1 MNSYSFFKSYII
13 DLGADEMIVQESFVM
28 AMDGSEIYLR
38 KWVPEENPRGII
50 QIAHGMT
57 EHAGVYTEFIDA
69 LLGAGSG
76 VYAHDHKGHGK
87 TVKREEDYGHFEPN
101 VGWNQ
106 VVSDVIFVS
115 EMIKEEHSCPLFLLG
130 HSMGSFLSRRAVQ
143 LRGELYD
150 GFLISGTGGNPGFLG
165 VIGHK
170 VATIEMKLRGVKTKS
185 PMLNFLS
192 FGNFNSHFKP
202 NRTKFDWLSSDNN
215 QVDKYIADPLC
226 GFICTTSFYR
236 ELFSGVL
243 EVNKLEE
250 FKKTPKNLPIH
261 IFSGDCDPVGDMGK
275 GVKEVYENYRK
286 CGVKDV
292 TLRLYENGRHEMF
305 HEVNREEVF
314 KDLISWL
321 DAHNR

>member
-1 MNSYSFFKSYII
+1 MN
-13 DLGADEMIVQESFVM
+13 VQESFVT
-28 AMDGSEIYLR
+28 ALDGSEIYLR
-38 KWVPEENPRGII
+38 KWLPEGDPRGII

-57 EHAGVYTEFIDA
+57 EHAGVYTDFIAA
-69 LLGAGSG
+69 LLEAGYG

-101 VGWNQ
+101 VGWNEA
-106 VVSDVIFVS
+106 VSDVIFVS
-115 EMIKEEHSCPLFLLG
+115 ETIRKEQTCPLFLLG
-130 HSMGSFLSRRAVQ
+130 HSMGSFLSRRAIQ
-143 LRGELYD
+143 LKDGLYD

-170 VATIEMKLRGVKTKS
+170 VATIEMKLRGAKTKS

-261 IFSGDCDPVGDMGK
+261 IFSGDRDPVGDMGK
-275 GVKEVYENYRK
+275 GVKEVYENYKK

-305 HEVNREEVF
+305 HEVNRDEVF
-314 KDLISWL
+314 QDLISWL
-321 DAHNR
+321 DGHIV

>member
-1 MNSYSFFKSYII
+1 MN
-13 DLGADEMIVQESFVM
+13 VQESFVT
-28 AMDGSEIYLR
+28 ALDGSEIYLR
-38 KWVPEENPRGII
+38 KWLPEGDPRGII

-57 EHAGVYTEFIDA
+57 EHAGVYTDFIAA
-69 LLGAGSG
+69 LLKAGYG

-87 TVKREEDYGHFEPN
+87 TVKREEDYGHFKPN
-101 VGWNQ
+101 VGWNEA
-106 VVSDVIFVS
+106 VSDVIFVS
-115 EMIKEEHSCPLFLLG
+115 ETIRKEQTCPLFLLG

-143 LRGELYD
+143 LKGELYD
-150 GFLISGTGGNPGFLG
+150 GFLISGTGGNPGLLG
-165 VIGHK
+165 SIGHK
-170 VATIEMKLRGVKTKS
+170 VATIEMKLRGAKTKS

-261 IFSGDCDPVGDMGK
+261 IFSGDRDPVGDMGK
-275 GVKEVYENYRK
+275 GVKEVYENYKK

-321 DAHNR
+321 EEHNK

>member
-1 MNSYSFFKSYII
+1 MDIHFLIYII
-13 DLGADEMIVQESFVM
+13 ELGADEMNVQESFVT
-28 AMDGSEIYLR
+28 ALDGSEIYLR
-38 KWVPEENPRGII
+38 KWLPERDPRGII

-57 EHAGVYTEFIDA
+57 EHAGVYTDFIAA
-69 LLGAGSG
+69 LLKAGYG

-87 TVKREEDYGHFEPN
+87 TVKREEDYGHFKPN
-101 VGWNQ
+101 VGWNEA
-106 VVSDVIFVS
+106 VSDVIFVS
-115 EMIKEEHSCPLFLLG
+115 ETIRKEQTCPLFLLG

-143 LRGELYD
+143 LKGELYD
-150 GFLISGTGGNPGFLG
+150 GFLISGTGGNPGILG
-165 VIGHK
+165 SIGHK
-170 VATIEMKLRGVKTKS
+170 VATIEMKLRGEKTKS

-202 NRTKFDWLSSDNN
+202 NRTKFDWLSSDNS

-261 IFSGDCDPVGDMGK
+261 IFSGDRDPVGDMGK
-275 GVKEVYENYRK
+275 GVKEVYENYKK

-305 HEVNREEVF
+305 HEVNKDEVF

-321 DAHNR
+321 DAHNK

>member
-1 MNSYSFFKSYII
+1 MDIHFLIYII
-13 DLGADEMIVQESFVM
+13 ELGADEMNVQESFVT
-28 AMDGSEIYLR
+28 ALDGSEIYLR
-38 KWVPEENPRGII
+38 KWLPERDPRGII

-57 EHAGVYTEFIDA
+57 EHADVYTDFIAA
-69 LLGAGSG
+69 LLEAGYG

-87 TVKREEDYGHFEPN
+87 TVKREEDYGHFKPN
-101 VGWNQ
+101 VGWNEA
-106 VVSDVIFVS
+106 VSDVIFVS
-115 EMIKEEHSCPLFLLG
+115 ETIRKEQTCPLFLLG

-143 LRGELYD
+143 LKGELYD
-150 GFLISGTGGNPGFLG
+150 GFLISGTGGNPGILG
-165 VIGHK
+165 SIGHK
-170 VATIEMKLRGVKTKS
+170 VATIEMKLRGEKTKS

-261 IFSGDCDPVGDMGK
+261 IFSGDRDPVGDMGK
-275 GVKEVYENYRK
+275 GVKEVYENYKK
-286 CGVKDV
+286 CDVKDV

-305 HEVNREEVF
+305 HEVNRDEVF
-314 KDLISWL
+314 QDLISWL
-321 DAHNR
+321 DGHIV

>member
-1 MNSYSFFKSYII
+1 MDIHFLIYII
-13 DLGADEMIVQESFVM
+13 ELGADEMNVQESFVT
-28 AMDGSEIYLR
+28 ALDGSEIYLR
-38 KWVPEENPRGII
+38 KWLPEGDPRGII

-57 EHAGVYTEFIDA
+57 EHAGVYTDFIAA
-69 LLGAGSG
+69 LLEAGYG

-87 TVKREEDYGHFEPN
+87 TVKREEDYGHFKPN
-101 VGWNQ
+101 VGWNEA
-106 VVSDVIFVS
+106 VSDVIFVS
-115 EMIKEEHSCPLFLLG
+115 ETIRKEQTCPLFLLG

-143 LRGELYD
+143 LKGELYD
-150 GFLISGTGGNPGFLG
+150 GFLISGTGGNPGLLG
-165 VIGHK
+165 SIGHK
-170 VATIEMKLRGVKTKS
+170 VATIEMKLRGEKTKS

-261 IFSGDCDPVGDMGK
+261 IFSGDRDPVGDMGK
-275 GVKEVYENYRK
+275 GVKEVYENYKK
-286 CGVKDV
+286 CEVKDV

-305 HEVNREEVF
+305 HEVNRDEVF

-321 DAHNR
+321 NAHNR

>member
-1 MNSYSFFKSYII
+1 MN
-13 DLGADEMIVQESFVM
+13 VQESFVT
-28 AMDGSEIYLR
+28 ALDGSEIYLR
-38 KWVPEENPRGII
+38 KWLPERDPRGII

-57 EHAGVYTEFIDA
+57 EHAGVYTDFIAA
-69 LLGAGSG
+69 LLKAGYG

-87 TVKREEDYGHFEPN
+87 TVKREEDYGHFKPN
-101 VGWNQ
+101 VGWNEA
-106 VVSDVIFVS
+106 VSDVIFVS
-115 EMIKEEHSCPLFLLG
+115 ETIRKEQTCPLFLLG

-143 LRGELYD
+143 LKGELYD
-150 GFLISGTGGNPGFLG
+150 GFLISGTGGNPGILG
-165 VIGHK
+165 SIGHK
-170 VATIEMKLRGVKTKS
+170 VATIEMKLRGEKTKS

-202 NRTKFDWLSSDNN
+202 NRTKFDWLSSDNS

-261 IFSGDCDPVGDMGK
+261 IFSGDRDPVGDMGK
-275 GVKEVYENYRK
+275 GVKEVYENYKK
-286 CGVKDV
+286 CDVKDV

-305 HEVNREEVF
+305 HEVNRDEVF
-314 KDLISWL
+314 QDLILWL
-321 DAHNR
+321 DKH

>member
-1 MNSYSFFKSYII
+1 MN
-13 DLGADEMIVQESFVM
+13 VQESFVT
-28 AMDGSEIYLR
+28 ALDGSEIYLR
-38 KWVPEENPRGII
+38 KWLPERDPRGII

-57 EHAGVYTEFIDA
+57 EHAGVYTDFIAA
-69 LLGAGSG
+69 LLKAGYG

-87 TVKREEDYGHFEPN
+87 TVKREEDYGHFKPN
-101 VGWNQ
+101 VGWNEA
-106 VVSDVIFVS
+106 VSDVIFVS
-115 EMIKEEHSCPLFLLG
+115 ETIRKEQTCPLFLLG

-143 LRGELYD
+143 LKGELYD
-150 GFLISGTGGNPGFLG
+150 GFLISGTGGNPGLLG
-165 VIGHK
+165 SIGHK
-170 VATIEMKLRGVKTKS
+170 VATIEMKLRGEKTKS

-192 FGNFNSHFKP
+192 FGNFNTHFKP

-261 IFSGDCDPVGDMGK
+261 IFSGDRDPVGDMGK
-275 GVKEVYENYRK
+275 GVKEVYENYKK
-286 CGVKDV
+286 CEVKDV

-305 HEVNREEVF
+305 HEVNKDEVF
-314 KDLISWL
+314 QDLISWL
-321 DAHNR
+321 DKHIV

>member
-1 MNSYSFFKSYII
+1 MDIHFLIYII
-13 DLGADEMIVQESFVM
+13 ELGADEMNVQESFVT
-28 AMDGSEIYLR
+28 ALDGSEIYLR
-38 KWVPEENPRGII
+38 KWLPERDPRGII

-57 EHAGVYTEFIDA
+57 EHAGVYTDFIAA
-69 LLGAGSG
+69 LLKAGYG

-87 TVKREEDYGHFEPN
+87 TVKREEDYGHFKPN
-101 VGWNQ
+101 VGWNEA
-106 VVSDVIFVS
+106 VSDVIFVS
-115 EMIKEEHSCPLFLLG
+115 ETIRKEQTCPLFLLG

-143 LRGELYD
+143 LKGELYD
-150 GFLISGTGGNPGFLG
+150 GFLISGTGGNPGLLG
-165 VIGHK
+165 SIGHK
-170 VATIEMKLRGVKTKS
+170 VATIEMKLRGEKTKS

-236 ELFSGVL
+236 ELFFGVL

-261 IFSGDCDPVGDMGK
+261 IFSGDRDPVGDMGK
-275 GVKEVYENYRK
+275 GVKEVYENYKK
-286 CGVKDV
+286 CEVKDV

-305 HEVNREEVF
+305 HEVNKDEVF
-314 KDLISWL
+314 QDLISWL
-321 DAHNR
+321 DKHIV

>member
-1 MNSYSFFKSYII
+1 MDIHFLRYII
-13 DLGADEMIVQESFVM
+13 ELGADEMNVQESFVT
-28 AMDGSEIYLR
+28 ALDGSEIYLR
-38 KWVPEENPRGII
+38 KWLPEADPRGII

-57 EHAGVYTEFIDA
+57 EHAGVYTDFIAA
-69 LLGAGSG
+69 LLEAGYG

-101 VGWNQ
+101 VGWNEA
-106 VVSDVIFVS
+106 VSDVIFVS
-115 EMIKEEHSCPLFLLG
+115 ETIRKEQTCPLFLLG

-143 LRGELYD
+143 LKGELYD
-150 GFLISGTGGNPGFLG
+150 GFLISGTGGNPGILG
-165 VIGHK
+165 SIGHK
-170 VATIEMKLRGVKTKS
+170 VATIEMKLRGAKTKS

-261 IFSGDCDPVGDMGK
+261 IFSGDRDPVGDMGK
-275 GVKEVYENYRK
+275 GVKEVYENYKK
-286 CGVKDV
+286 CDVRDV

-305 HEVNREEVF
+305 HEVNRDEVF
-314 KDLISWL
+314 QDLISWL
-321 DAHNR
+321 DGHIV

>member
-1 MNSYSFFKSYII
+1 MDIHFLRYII
-13 DLGADEMIVQESFVM
+13 ELGADEMNVQESFVT
-28 AMDGSEIYLR
+28 ALDGSEIYLR
-38 KWVPEENPRGII
+38 KWLPEADPRGII

-57 EHAGVYTEFIDA
+57 EHAGVYTDFIAA
-69 LLGAGSG
+69 LLEAGYG

-101 VGWNQ
+101 VGWSEA
-106 VVSDVIFVS
+106 VSDVIFVS
-115 EMIKEEHSCPLFLLG
+115 ETIRKEQTCPLFLLG

-143 LRGELYD
+143 LKGELYD
-150 GFLISGTGGNPGFLG
+150 GFLISGTGGNPGILG
-165 VIGHK
+165 SIGHK
-170 VATIEMKLRGVKTKS
+170 VATIEMKLRGAKTKS

-202 NRTKFDWLSSDNN
+202 NRTEFDWLSSDNS

-243 EVNKLEE
+243 EVNKLDE

-261 IFSGDCDPVGDMGK
+261 IFSGDRDPVGDMGK
-275 GVKEVYENYRK
+275 GVKEVYENYKK
-286 CGVKDV
+286 CDVRDV

-305 HEVNREEVF
+305 HEVNRDEVF
-314 KDLISWL
+314 QDLISWL
-321 DAHNR
+321 DGHIV

>member
-1 MNSYSFFKSYII
+1 M
-13 DLGADEMIVQESFVM
+13 GADEMNVQESFVT
-28 AMDGSEIYLR
+28 ALDGSEIYLR
-38 KWVPEENPRGII
+38 KWLPEGNPRGII

-57 EHAGVYTEFIDA
+57 EHAGVYTDFIDA
-69 LLGAGSG
+69 LLEAGYG

-101 VGWNQ
+101 IGWNQ
-106 VVSDVIFVS
+106 AVSDVVFVS
-115 EMIKEEHSCPLFLLG
+115 EMIKEEQTGPLFLLG

-143 LRGELYD
+143 LKGELYD
-150 GFLISGTGGNPGFLG
+150 GFLISGTGGNPGLLG
-165 VIGHK
+165 SIGHK
-170 VATIEMKLRGVKTKS
+170 VATIEMKLRGPKTKS

-202 NRTKFDWLSSDNN
+202 NRTKFDWLSSDMN

-250 FKKTPKNLPIH
+250 YKKTPNNLPIH
-261 IFSGDCDPVGDMGK
+261 IFSGDRDPVGDMGK
-275 GVKEVYENYRK
+275 GVTEVYENYKK

-305 HEVNREEVF
+305 HEVNRDEVF

-321 DAHNR
+321 DRHIV

>member
-1 MNSYSFFKSYII
+1 MNRYSFLRYII
-13 DLGADEMIVQESFVM
+13 ELGADEMNVQESFVT
-28 AMDGSEIYLR
+28 ALDGSEIYLR
-38 KWVPEENPRGII
+38 KWLPEGEPKGII
-50 QIAHGMT
+50 QLAHGMT
-57 EHAGVYTEFIDA
+57 EHAGVYTDFIAA
-69 LLGAGSG
+69 LLEAGYG

-87 TVKREEDYGHFEPN
+87 TVKREEDYGHFKPN
-101 VGWNQ
+101 VGWNEA
-106 VVSDVIFVS
+106 VSDVIFVS
-115 EMIKEEHSCPLFLLG
+115 ETIRKEQTCPLFLLG
-130 HSMGSFLSRRAVQ
+130 HSIGSFLSRRAVQ
-143 LRGELYD
+143 LKGELYD

-165 VIGHK
+165 SIGHK
-170 VATIEMKLRGVKTKS
+170 VATIEMKLRGAKTKS

-202 NRTKFDWLSSDNN
+202 NRTKFDWLSSDNS

-250 FKKTPKNLPIH
+250 FKKTPQNLPIH
-261 IFSGDCDPVGDMGK
+261 IFSGDRDPVGDMGK
-275 GVKEVYENYRK
+275 GVKEVYENYKK

-305 HEVNREEVF
+305 HEVNRDEVF

-321 DAHNR
+321 EEHNK

>member
-1 MNSYSFFKSYII
+1 MDIHFLIYII
-13 DLGADEMIVQESFVM
+13 ELGADEMNVQESFVT
-28 AMDGSEIYLR
+28 ALDGSEIYLR
-38 KWVPEENPRGII
+38 KWLPERDPRGII

-57 EHAGVYTEFIDA
+57 EHAGVYTDFIAA
-69 LLGAGSG
+69 LLKAGYG

-87 TVKREEDYGHFEPN
+87 TVKREEDYGHFKPN
-101 VGWNQ
+101 VGWNEA
-106 VVSDVIFVS
+106 VSDVIFVS
-115 EMIKEEHSCPLFLLG
+115 ETIRKEQTCPLFLLG

-143 LRGELYD
+143 LKGELYD
-150 GFLISGTGGNPGFLG
+150 GFLISGTGGNPGLLG
-165 VIGHK
+165 SIGHK
-170 VATIEMKLRGVKTKS
+170 VATIEMKLRGEKTKS

-261 IFSGDCDPVGDMGK
+261 IFSGDRDPVGDMGK
-275 GVKEVYENYRK
+275 GVKEVYENYKK
-286 CGVKDV
+286 CEVKDV

-305 HEVNREEVF
+305 HEVNKDEVF
-314 KDLISWL
+314 QDLISWL
-321 DAHNR
+321 DKHIV

>member
-1 MNSYSFFKSYII
+1 MDIHFLIYII
-13 DLGADEMIVQESFVM
+13 ELGADEMNVQESFVT
-28 AMDGSEIYLR
+28 ALDGSEIYLR
-38 KWVPEENPRGII
+38 KWLPEGDPRGII

-57 EHAGVYTEFIDA
+57 EHAGVYTDFIAA
-69 LLGAGSG
+69 LLEAGYG

-101 VGWNQ
+101 VGWSKA
-106 VVSDVIFVS
+106 VSDVIFVS
-115 EMIKEEHSCPLFLLG
+115 ETIRKEQTCPLFLLG

-143 LRGELYD
+143 LKGELYD
-150 GFLISGTGGNPGFLG
+150 GFLISGTGGNPGLLG
-165 VIGHK
+165 SIGHK
-170 VATIEMKLRGVKTKS
+170 VATIEMKLRGEKTKS

-261 IFSGDCDPVGDMGK
+261 IFSGDRDPVGDMGK
-275 GVKEVYENYRK
+275 GVKEVYENYKK
-286 CGVKDV
+286 CDVKDV

-305 HEVNREEVF
+305 HEVNRDEVF
-314 KDLISWL
+314 KDLILWL
-321 DAHNR
+321 DKHIV

>member
-1 MNSYSFFKSYII
+1 MN
-13 DLGADEMIVQESFVM
+13 VQESFVT
-28 AMDGSEIYLR
+28 ALDGSEIYLR
-38 KWVPEENPRGII
+38 KWLPEGEPKGII

-57 EHAGVYTEFIDA
+57 EHAGVYTDFIVA
-69 LLGAGSG
+69 LLEAGYG

-101 VGWNQ
+101 IGWSEA
-106 VVSDVIFVS
+106 VSDVIFVS
-115 EMIKEEHSCPLFLLG
+115 ETIRKEQTCPLFLLG

-143 LRGELYD
+143 LKGELYD
-150 GFLISGTGGNPGFLG
+150 GFLISGTGGNPGLLG
-165 VIGHK
+165 SIGHK
-170 VATIEMKLRGVKTKS
+170 VATIEMKLRGEKTKS

-243 EVNKLEE
+243 EVNKLEGY
-250 FKKTPKNLPIH
+250 KKTPKTLPIH
-261 IFSGDCDPVGDMGK
+261 IFSGDRDPVGDMGK
-275 GVKEVYENYRK
+275 GVKEVYENYKK

-305 HEVNREEVF
+305 HEVNRDEVF
-314 KDLISWL
+314 QDLISWL
-321 DAHNR
+321 DGHIV

>member
-1 MNSYSFFKSYII
+1 MN
-13 DLGADEMIVQESFVM
+13 VQESFVT
-28 AMDGSEIYLR
+28 ALDGSEIYLR
-38 KWVPEENPRGII
+38 KWLPEGEPKGII

-57 EHAGVYTEFIDA
+57 EHAGVYTDFIAA
-69 LLGAGSG
+69 LLEAGYG

-101 VGWNQ
+101 VGWSKA
-106 VVSDVIFVS
+106 VSDVIFVS
-115 EMIKEEHSCPLFLLG
+115 ETVRKEQTCPLFLLG

-143 LRGELYD
+143 LKGELYD

-170 VATIEMKLRGVKTKS
+170 IATIEMKLRGAKTKS

-261 IFSGDCDPVGDMGK
+261 IFSGDRDPVGDMGK
-275 GVKEVYENYRK
+275 GVKEVYENYKK
-286 CGVKDV
+286 CEVTDV

-305 HEVNREEVF
+305 HEVNRDEVF
-314 KDLISWL
+314 QDLISWL
-321 DAHNR
+321 DKHIV

>member
-1 MNSYSFFKSYII
+1 MN
-13 DLGADEMIVQESFVM
+13 VQESFVT
-28 AMDGSEIYLR
+28 ALDGSEIYLR
-38 KWVPEENPRGII
+38 KWLPERNPRGII

-57 EHAGVYTEFIDA
+57 EHAGVYTDFIAA
-69 LLGAGSG
+69 LLEAGYG

-87 TVKREEDYGHFEPN
+87 TVKREEDYGHFKPN
-101 VGWNQ
+101 VGWNEA
-106 VVSDVIFVS
+106 VSDVIFVS
-115 EMIKEEHSCPLFLLG
+115 ETIRKEQTCPLFLLG

-143 LRGELYD
+143 LKGELYD
-150 GFLISGTGGNPGFLG
+150 GFLISGTGGNPGLLG
-165 VIGHK
+165 SIGHK
-170 VATIEMKLRGVKTKS
+170 VATIEMKLRGEKTKS
-185 PMLNFLS
+185 RMLNFLS

-261 IFSGDCDPVGDMGK
+261 IFSGDRDPVGDMGK
-275 GVKEVYENYRK
+275 GVKEVYENYKK
-286 CGVKDV
+286 CEVKDV

-305 HEVNREEVF
+305 HEVNKDEVF
-314 KDLISWL
+314 QDLISWL
-321 DAHNR
+321 DKHIV

>member
-1 MNSYSFFKSYII
+1 MDIHFLIYII
-13 DLGADEMIVQESFVM
+13 ELGADEMNVQESFVT
-28 AMDGSEIYLR
+28 ALDGSEIYLR
-38 KWVPEENPRGII
+38 KWLPERDPRGII

-57 EHAGVYTEFIDA
+57 EHAGVYTDFIAA
-69 LLGAGSG
+69 LLKAGYG

-87 TVKREEDYGHFEPN
+87 TVKREEDYGHFKPN
-101 VGWNQ
+101 VGWNEA
-106 VVSDVIFVS
+106 VSDVIFVS
-115 EMIKEEHSCPLFLLG
+115 ETIRKEQTCPLFLLG

-143 LRGELYD
+143 LKGELYD
-150 GFLISGTGGNPGFLG
+150 GFLISGTGGNPGVLG
-165 VIGHK
+165 SIGHK
-170 VATIEMKLRGVKTKS
+170 VATIEMKLRGEKTKS

-202 NRTKFDWLSSDNN
+202 NRTKFDWLSSDNS

-261 IFSGDCDPVGDMGK
+261 IFSGDRDPVGDMGK
-275 GVKEVYENYRK
+275 GVKEVYENFKK
-286 CGVKDV
+286 CEVKDV

-305 HEVNREEVF
+305 HEVNKDEVF
-314 KDLISWL
+314 QDLISWL
-321 DAHNR
+321 DKHIV

>member
-1 MNSYSFFKSYII
+1 MDIHFLIYII
-13 DLGADEMIVQESFVM
+13 ELGADEMNVQESFVT
-28 AMDGSEIYLR
+28 ALDGSEIYLR
-38 KWVPEENPRGII
+38 KWLPERDPRGII

-57 EHAGVYTEFIDA
+57 EHAGVYTDFIAA
-69 LLGAGSG
+69 LLEAGYG

-101 VGWNQ
+101 VGWNEA
-106 VVSDVIFVS
+106 VSDVIFVS
-115 EMIKEEHSCPLFLLG
+115 ETIRKEQTCPLFLLG

-143 LRGELYD
+143 LKGELYD
-150 GFLISGTGGNPGFLG
+150 GFLISGTGGNPGLLG
-165 VIGHK
+165 SIGHK
-170 VATIEMKLRGVKTKS
+170 VATIEMKLRGEKTKS

-250 FKKTPKNLPIH
+250 YKKTPKTLPIH
-261 IFSGDCDPVGDMGK
+261 IFSGDRDPVGDMGK
-275 GVKEVYENYRK
+275 GVKEVYENYKK

-305 HEVNREEVF
+305 HEVNRDEVF
-314 KDLISWL
+314 QDLISWL
-321 DAHNR
+321 DGHIV

>member
-1 MNSYSFFKSYII
+1 
-13 DLGADEMIVQESFVM
+13 LGADEMNVQESFVT
-28 AMDGSEIYLR
+28 ALDGSEIYLR
-38 KWVPEENPRGII
+38 KWLPEADPRGII

-57 EHAGVYTEFIDA
+57 EHAGVYTDFIAA
-69 LLGAGSG
+69 LLEAGYG

-101 VGWNQ
+101 VGWNEA
-106 VVSDVIFVS
+106 VSDVIFVS
-115 EMIKEEHSCPLFLLG
+115 ETIRKEQTCPLFLLG

-143 LRGELYD
+143 LKGELYD
-150 GFLISGTGGNPGFLG
+150 GFLISGTGGNPGILG
-165 VIGHK
+165 SIGHK
-170 VATIEMKLRGVKTKS
+170 VATIEMKLRGAKTKS

-202 NRTKFDWLSSDNN
+202 NRTEFDWLSSDNS

-243 EVNKLEE
+243 EVNKLDE

-261 IFSGDCDPVGDMGK
+261 IFSGDRDPVGDMGK
-275 GVKEVYENYRK
+275 GVKEVYENYKK
-286 CGVKDV
+286 CDVRDV

-305 HEVNREEVF
+305 HEVNRDEVF
-314 KDLISWL
+314 QDLISWL
-321 DAHNR
+321 DGHIV

>member
-1 MNSYSFFKSYII
+1 MDIHFLIYII
-13 DLGADEMIVQESFVM
+13 ELGADEMNVQESFVT
-28 AMDGSEIYLR
+28 ALDGSKIYLR
-38 KWVPEENPRGII
+38 KWLPERDPRGII

-57 EHAGVYTEFIDA
+57 EHAGVYTDFIAA
-69 LLGAGSG
+69 LLKAGYG

-87 TVKREEDYGHFEPN
+87 TVKREEDYGHFKPN
-101 VGWNQ
+101 VGWNEA
-106 VVSDVIFVS
+106 VSDVIFVS
-115 EMIKEEHSCPLFLLG
+115 ETIRKEQTCPLFLLG

-143 LRGELYD
+143 LKGELYD
-150 GFLISGTGGNPGFLG
+150 GFLISGTGGNPGLLG
-165 VIGHK
+165 SIGHK
-170 VATIEMKLRGVKTKS
+170 VATIEMKLRGEKTKS

-261 IFSGDCDPVGDMGK
+261 IFSGDRDPVGDMGK
-275 GVKEVYENYRK
+275 GVKEVYENYKK
-286 CGVKDV
+286 CDVKDV

-305 HEVNREEVF
+305 HEVNRDEVF
-314 KDLISWL
+314 QDLISWL
-321 DAHNR
+321 DKHIV